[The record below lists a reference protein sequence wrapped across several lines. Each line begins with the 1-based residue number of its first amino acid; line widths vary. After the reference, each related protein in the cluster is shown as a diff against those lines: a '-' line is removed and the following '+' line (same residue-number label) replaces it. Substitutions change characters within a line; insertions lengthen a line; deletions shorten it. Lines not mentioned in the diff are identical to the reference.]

1 MPLAKY
7 EALFEPIRLG
17 PKVLKNRFVAV
28 PQCNGAGSDRPG
40 MQAAHR
46 GIKAEG
52 GWGAVCTEA
61 CSIAPEVDVTGY
73 AGTLVR
79 LWDDDDINNLSATCA
94 AVHEHGALAGV
105 ELYYSYRVPCL
116 DTRTPPGTAS
126 SFPTT
131 TTVSAYGRYMSLD
144 EIRRVQDL
152 YATAALRAV
161 EAGCDFVYVY
171 GSHMQLPLAFLSA
184 LRNTR
189 TDAYGGSFENRARFW
204 RETIEKVRQAAG
216 DKLAIG
222 TRIAID
228 TLEGPA
234 GIETNGDGVRFVEH
248 VDELVDFWDLTI
260 GTQEWGDNA
269 GPSRF
274 FPTNHQAPFTSPVK
288 AGNHTNKPVIGVG
301 RFTDPD
307 VMVEVIESGLYD
319 IIGAARPSI
328 ADPFLPKKIE
338 EGRLDE
344 IRECIGCNECVA
356 RWEIGGPIVCT
367 QNATAGEEYRRGWHP
382 ERFTPAANRDKSVLV
397 VGAGPAGLE
406 CAVVLGK
413 RGMSAVHLIDSGKEV
428 GGCLNWITKL
438 GHSDGK
444 PNLHSGQARG
454 LGEWRRVVNYR
465 QIQLSKLNNVEV
477 HTHTDLSPDDVFDYG
492 ADLVVIATGCDFVTD
507 GLNGVTFRPI
517 PGADTTTDWQ
527 LTPKDVALGTKPVGR
542 RVLVYETERQY
553 MGVSAAQQ
561 LAGAGHAVT
570 LVTDALEFG
579 GYMKYTLDQAFIL
592 RDLTRM
598 RVTMLPATTVD
609 VIEPGTVHVSNVWDP
624 SMEDTIEVDSV
635 VLSTQRAPRDHLYRA
650 LIADVERMREN
661 DIEDAWIIGDASA
674 PRALSEAVFDGHR
687 LAREIDS
694 PNPGIALPF
703 IRERARWDGGAVRS
717 EAESLAPGVR

>member
-1 MPLAKY
+1 MRPAKY
-7 EALFEPIRLG
+7 DVLFEPIGLG
-17 PKVLKNRFVAV
+17 PKVLKNRFVQT

-46 GIKAEG
+46 GMKAEG
-52 GWGAVCTEA
+52 GWGGVCTEA
-61 CSIAPEVDVTGY
+61 CSIAPESDVTGY
-73 AGTLVR
+73 AGAIAR
-79 LWDDDDINNLSATCA
+79 LWDDEDIDNLSAMCV
-94 AVHEHGALAGV
+94 AVQKHGALAGV
-105 ELYYSYRVPCL
+105 ELFYSYRVPCFE
-116 DTRTPPGTAS
+116 TRTLPGAAS

-131 TTVSAYGRYMSLD
+131 ATVSAYGRYMSVE
-144 EIRRVQDL
+144 EIKRVEDL
-152 YATAALRAV
+152 YAAAAVRAA
-161 EAGCDFVYVY
+161 EAGFDYVYVY
-171 GSHMQLPLAFLSA
+171 GSHMELPQAFLSP

-189 TDAYGGSFENRARFW
+189 TDEYGGSFENRARFW
-204 RETIEKVRQAAG
+204 RETIEKVREAAG

-222 TRIAID
+222 ARLAID
-228 TLEGPA
+228 TLEGA
-234 GIETNGDGVRFVEH
+234 QGTETDGDGMRFVEH
-248 VDELVDFWDLTI
+248 VDHLVDFWDLTI
-260 GTQEWGDNA
+260 GTQEWGNNA

-274 FPTNHQAPFTSPVK
+274 FPTNHQAPYAASVK

-307 VMVEVIESGLYD
+307 VMVEVIGSGLYD
-319 IIGAARPSI
+319 VIGAARPSI
-328 ADPFLPKKIE
+328 ADPFLPRKIE

-344 IRECIGCNECVA
+344 IRECIGCNECVG
-356 RWEIGGPIVCT
+356 RWELGGPLVCT

-382 ERFTPAANRDKSVLV
+382 ERFAPAANRDKSVLV

-413 RGMSAVHLIDSGKEV
+413 RGMSAVHLVDSGTEV

-465 QIQLSKLNNVEV
+465 QVQLSKLKNVEV
-477 HTHTDLSPDDVFDYG
+477 HTRAELSPDDVFEYG
-492 ADLVVIATGCDFVTD
+492 ADLVVIATGCEFVTD
-507 GLNGVTFRPI
+507 GLNPVTFRPI
-517 PGADTTTDWQ
+517 PGADATSDWQ
-527 LTPKDVALGTKPVGR
+527 LTPKEVALGSKAVGH
-542 RVLVYETERQY
+542 RVLVFETERQY
-553 MGVSAAQQ
+553 MGVSVAQQ
-561 LAGAGHAVT
+561 LAGKGHDVT

-598 RVTMLPATTVD
+598 RVTMLPATMVD
-609 VIEPGTVHVSNVWDP
+609 AIEPGTVHTSNVWDA
-624 SMEDTIEVDSV
+624 SLINTIEVDSV

-650 LIADVERMREN
+650 LIADADRIRDN
-661 DIEDAWIIGDASA
+661 DIEGIWIIGDASA
-674 PRALSEAVFDGHR
+674 PRPLPDVVFDGHR

-694 PNPGIALPF
+694 PNPAIALPF
-703 IRERARWDGGAVRS
+703 IRERPRWDDGAVR
-717 EAESLAPGVR
+717 PGVESAAAAAR